1 MFGFLCR
8 LMNEMELETF
18 QTTVLPLRERLLQ
31 ISSRLTEDRADAED
45 IVQEVLLRLWN
56 IRDRLDAYHSVE
68 ALAVQV
74 TKNLSLDRL
83 RTRKRPEGEVELL
96 VLDSNAKN
104 PAEQLEER
112 DSAACIR
119 RLIDRLPPL
128 QQTIIRMKDVE
139 GYEIAEI
146 AAITGAT
153 PEAIRVNL
161 SRGRKKIREQFLQL
175 NQQQNR

>member
-1 MFGFLCR
+1 MG
-8 LMNEMELETF
+8 EMELETF
-18 QTTVLPLRERLLQ
+18 QTAVLPLRGKLLQ
-31 ISSRLTEDRADAED
+31 ISLRLLEDGADAED

-56 IRDRLDAYHSVE
+56 IRSRLEAYRSVE

-74 TKNLSLDRL
+74 TKNLAIDRI
-83 RTRKRPEGEVELL
+83 RVRRRPEGEVEQLA
-96 VLDSNAKN
+96 LDSGTKN

-112 DSAACIR
+112 DAAACIR

-128 QQTIIRMKDVE
+128 QQTIVRMKDVE

-146 AAITGAT
+146 AAITGTA

-161 SRGRKKIREQFLQL
+161 SRARKKIREQYILL
-175 NQQQNR
+175 NKSKI

>member
-1 MFGFLCR
+1 MFVFLCR
-8 LMNEMELETF
+8 LMGEMELETF
-18 QTTVLPLRERLLQ
+18 QTAVLPLRGKLLQ
-31 ISSRLTEDRADAED
+31 ISLRLMEDGADAED

-56 IRDRLDAYHSVE
+56 IRSKLEAYHSVE

-74 TKNLSLDRL
+74 TKNLAIDRI
-83 RTRKRPEGEVELL
+83 RMRRRPEGEVEQLA
-96 VLDSNAKN
+96 LDSGAKN

-112 DSAACIR
+112 DAAACIR

-128 QQTIIRMKDVE
+128 QQTIVRMKDVE

-146 AAITGAT
+146 AAITGTA

-161 SRGRKKIREQFLQL
+161 SRARKKIREQYILL
-175 NQQQNR
+175 NKSKI

>member
-1 MFGFLCR
+1 MG
-8 LMNEMELETF
+8 EMELETF
-18 QTTVLPLRERLLQ
+18 QTAVLPLRGKLLQ
-31 ISSRLTEDRADAED
+31 ISLRLMEDGADAED

-56 IRDRLDAYHSVE
+56 IRSRLEAYRSVE

-74 TKNLSLDRL
+74 TKNLAIDRL
-83 RTRKRPEGEVELL
+83 RVRRRPRGEVEQLA
-96 VLDSNAKN
+96 LDSGTKN

-112 DSAACIR
+112 DAAACIR

-128 QQTIIRMKDVE
+128 QQTIVRMKDVQ

-146 AAITGAT
+146 AAITGTA

-161 SRGRKKIREQFLQL
+161 SRARKKIREQYILL
-175 NQQQNR
+175 NKSKI

>member
-1 MFGFLCR
+1 MFDFLCR
-8 LMNEMELETF
+8 LMDEMELETF
-18 QTTVLPLRERLLQ
+18 QTAVLPLRGKLLQ
-31 ISSRLTEDRADAED
+31 ISLRLMEDGADAED

-56 IRDRLDAYHSVE
+56 IRSRLEAYRSVE

-74 TKNLSLDRL
+74 TKNLAIDRI
-83 RTRKRPEGEVELL
+83 RVRRRPEGEVEQLAL
-96 VLDSNAKN
+96 GSDMKN

-112 DSAACIR
+112 DAAACIR

-128 QQTIIRMKDVE
+128 QQTIVRMKDVE

-146 AAITGAT
+146 AAITGTA

-161 SRGRKKIREQFLQL
+161 SRARKKIREQYILL
-175 NQQQNR
+175 NKSKI

>member
-1 MFGFLCR
+1 MFVFLCR
-8 LMNEMELETF
+8 LMGEMELETF
-18 QTTVLPLRERLLQ
+18 QTAVLPLRGKLLQ
-31 ISSRLTEDRADAED
+31 ISLRLMEDGADAED

-56 IRDRLDAYHSVE
+56 IRSRLEAYRSVE

-74 TKNLSLDRL
+74 TKNLAIDRL
-83 RTRKRPEGEVELL
+83 RMRRRPAGEVEQLA
-96 VLDSNAKN
+96 LDSGTKN

-112 DSAACIR
+112 DAAACIR

-128 QQTIIRMKDVE
+128 QQTIVRMKDVE

-146 AAITGAT
+146 AAITGTA

-161 SRGRKKIREQFLQL
+161 SRARKKIREQYILL
-175 NQQQNR
+175 NKSKI

>member
-1 MFGFLCR
+1 MFVFLCR
-8 LMNEMELETF
+8 LMGEMELETF
-18 QTTVLPLRERLLQ
+18 QTAVLPLRGKLLQ
-31 ISSRLTEDRADAED
+31 ISLRLLEDGADAED

-56 IRDRLDAYHSVE
+56 IRSRLEAYRSVE

-74 TKNLSLDRL
+74 TKNLAIDRI
-83 RTRKRPEGEVELL
+83 RVRRRPEGEVEQLA
-96 VLDSNAKN
+96 LDSGTKN

-112 DSAACIR
+112 DAAACIR

-128 QQTIIRMKDVE
+128 QQTIVRMKDVE

-146 AAITGAT
+146 AAITGTA

-161 SRGRKKIREQFLQL
+161 SRARKKIREQYILL
-175 NQQQNR
+175 NKSKI

>member
-1 MFGFLCR
+1 MFFFLCR
-8 LMNEMELETF
+8 LMDEMELEAF
-18 QTTVLPLRERLLQ
+18 QTTVWPLRGKLLQ
-31 ISSRLTEDRADAED
+31 ISLRLTQDRADAED

-56 IRDRLDAYHSVE
+56 IRSKLDLYHSVE

-74 TKNLSLDRL
+74 TKNLALDRL
-83 RTRKRPEGEVELL
+83 RRRKRPEGEVERL
-96 VLDSNAKN
+96 VLDSGSKD

-112 DSAACIR
+112 DAAACIC
-119 RLIDRLPPL
+119 RLIGQLPVL

-146 AAITGAT
+146 AAITGAA

-161 SRGRKKIREQFLQL
+161 SRARKKIREQFLHL
-175 NQQQNR
+175 NQQEI

>member
-1 MFGFLCR
+1 
-8 LMNEMELETF
+8 MELETF
-18 QTTVLPLRERLLQ
+18 QTTVLPLRGRLLQ
-31 ISSRLTEDRADAED
+31 LASRLTEDRADAED
-45 IVQEVLLRLWN
+45 IVQEALLRLWT
-56 IRDRLDAYHSVE
+56 IRTRLDAYHSVE

-83 RTRKRPEGEVELL
+83 RTRKRPEGEVELGR
-96 VLDSNAKN
+96 LDAEAKD
-104 PAEQLEER
+104 PAEELEER

-146 AAITGAT
+146 AAITGT
-153 PEAIRVNL
+153 RPEAIRSNL

-175 NQQQNR
+175 NQQQKV